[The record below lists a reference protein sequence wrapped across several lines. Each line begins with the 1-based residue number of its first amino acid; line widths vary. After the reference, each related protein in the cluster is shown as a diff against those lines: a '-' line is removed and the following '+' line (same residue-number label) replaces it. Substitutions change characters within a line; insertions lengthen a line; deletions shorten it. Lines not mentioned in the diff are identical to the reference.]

1 MQYYE
6 HVCVGYGLFLPKS
19 VKKYFRVLFS
29 QCIHSYTDRLRTRNV
44 ITPSEQFEVFSRT
57 HIKAERRF

>member
-6 HVCVGYGLFLPKS
+6 HIFVVMNCFFSNPLKSTFVFYFL
-19 VKKYFRVLFS
+19 YAFIR
-29 QCIHSYTDRLRTRNV
+29 IDRLRTRNV
-44 ITPSEQFEVFSRT
+44 VTPSKQFEVFSRT